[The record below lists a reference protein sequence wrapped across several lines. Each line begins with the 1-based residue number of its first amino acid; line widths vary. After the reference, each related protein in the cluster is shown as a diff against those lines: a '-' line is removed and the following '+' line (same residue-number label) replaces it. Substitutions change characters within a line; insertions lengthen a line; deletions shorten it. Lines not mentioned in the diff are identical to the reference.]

1 MDFLNN
7 SSFEVSFFNKIK
19 KEFSA
24 SNPIGIGFIFADK
37 HMANETVIRRKFQ
50 ELSLFSA
57 AIRNSMEEK
66 TLKLAQKLAKEVT
79 IEDDKEEARD
89 GNPLPLKTKLEEKIK
104 GFR

>member
-1 MDFLNN
+1 
-7 SSFEVSFFNKIK
+7 
-19 KEFSA
+19 
-24 SNPIGIGFIFADK
+24 
-37 HMANETVIRRKFQ
+37 MANETVLRRKFQ

-104 GFR
+104 SDAKVVKILFKFYVQIKFLLFF

>member
-1 MDFLNN
+1 
-7 SSFEVSFFNKIK
+7 
-19 KEFSA
+19 
-24 SNPIGIGFIFADK
+24 
-37 HMANETVIRRKFQ
+37 MANETVVRRKFQ
-50 ELSLFSA
+50 ELSSLFSA

>member
-1 MDFLNN
+1 
-7 SSFEVSFFNKIK
+7 
-19 KEFSA
+19 
-24 SNPIGIGFIFADK
+24 
-37 HMANETVIRRKFQ
+37 
-50 ELSLFSA
+50 
-57 AIRNSMEEK
+57 MEEK

>member
-1 MDFLNN
+1 
-7 SSFEVSFFNKIK
+7 
-19 KEFSA
+19 
-24 SNPIGIGFIFADK
+24 
-37 HMANETVIRRKFQ
+37 MANETVLRRKFQ

-89 GNPLPLKTKLEEKIK
+89 GTPLPLKTKLEEKIK